1 VSVEGS
7 TLANT
12 KDLLQENESET
23 TVIIHAHTLQ
33 SVHIGRPQWAPSSDS
48 RRELVTIVGID
59 VWCPGC
65 HGMTSGFQ
73 AAEMSL
79 VCQAKKTRSWARF
92 RVATSRIKILWI
104 TCTKQGQPKDSRQGV
119 IESFAIPK
127 ARNSKLQTPRN
138 ASRKA

>member
-1 VSVEGS
+1 MSVEGS

-12 KDLLQENESET
+12 KDLLQENESEI

-65 HGMTSGFQ
+65 HGMTGGFQ

-79 VCQAKKTRSWARF
+79 VCQAKKTG
-92 RVATSRIKILWI
+92 RVFESRLRESKYS
-104 TCTKQGQPKDSRQGV
+104 GSRAQ
-119 IESFAIPK
+119 
-127 ARNSKLQTPRN
+127 
-138 ASRKA
+138 SRGSLRIHDKV